1 MTERREE
8 KARLKRTASMLPN
21 NGAVWVVKLGQI
33 KSTRGEK
40 GKSKHLP
47 PKAVPSR

>member
-21 NGAVWVVKLGQI
+21 NGTVWVTISLVR
-33 KSTRGEK
+33 SD
-40 GKSKHLP
+40 P
-47 PKAVPSR
+47 